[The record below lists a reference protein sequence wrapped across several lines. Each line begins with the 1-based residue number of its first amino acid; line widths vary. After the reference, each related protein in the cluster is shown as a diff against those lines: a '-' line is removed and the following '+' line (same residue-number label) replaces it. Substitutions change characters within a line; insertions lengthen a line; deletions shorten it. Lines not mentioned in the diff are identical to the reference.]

1 MKDSYRVNLTM
12 LKSETITLNER
23 AEAELAALEQR
34 PIDLTDPD
42 APEVADWSTA
52 QRGKFYCPPVKQ
64 QITVQLDKD
73 VLEWFMKQPGQY
85 QTLINEACREYMHQH
100 DK

>member
-1 MKDSYRVNLTM
+1 MKNED
-12 LKSETITLNER
+12 ITLNER
-23 AEAELAALEQR
+23 AKNELAALKDR

-42 APEVADWSTA
+42 APEVTDWSTA
-52 QRGKFYCPPVKQ
+52 QRGKFYRPIKQ

-100 DK
+100 DKSM